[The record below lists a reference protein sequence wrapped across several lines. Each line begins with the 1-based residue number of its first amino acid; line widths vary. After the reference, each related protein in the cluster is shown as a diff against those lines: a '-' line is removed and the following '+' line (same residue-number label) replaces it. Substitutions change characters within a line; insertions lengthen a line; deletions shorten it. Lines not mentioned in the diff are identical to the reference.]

1 MRQLHC
7 TFPKVRT
14 HLIMLPWRRTLVA
27 CLLLLWSPRATCAQS
42 LESNLWF
49 VRSGIT
55 PGFILPTNPF
65 GTRADGANDPIHVAP
80 NLTIEVGRRTDGT
93 STWHQLYGTPSY
105 GFGMS
110 LVPLPNGGEHGRPI
124 EAHVLLWPF
133 ARLSDHLQVTT
144 EFGAGLSWRWK
155 HMNARTDAYED
166 VLGSNLNARVDWG
179 FYVRYLSTPRIAVLT
194 GVDYTHRSNGGMV
207 QPDLGINVIGPKV
220 AVQHNLAAEAPARRD
235 IDPPPFQPAWE
246 FLVGGLGGVKNVV
259 QRKIRSRERI
269 SECST
274 SRLRCSGIF
283 INSARSLAGL
293 TSRAM
298 AQRVHA
304 LTGPTEPGAPEP
316 ASVGALGCIAVT
328 NTSLADS
335 VPSCRLATT
344 SRTVSRSPLHR
355 ASTRAMAGAIRSTNA
370 FGAHCRSAR
379 AGFAEPTPSNSAQAI
394 ASASIDKADGAQHY
408 LR

>member
-1 MRQLHC
+1 
-7 TFPKVRT
+7 
-14 HLIMLPWRRTLVA
+14 MLPWRRTLVA

-65 GTRADGANDPIHVAP
+65 GTRADGANNPIHVAP

-93 STWHQLYGTPSY
+93 NTWHKLYGTPSY

-124 EAHVLLWPF
+124 EAYTFFSWPF
-133 ARLSDHLQVTT
+133 ARLSDRLQVTT
-144 EFGAGLSWRWK
+144 DFGTGLSWRWK

-179 FYVRYLSTPRIAVLT
+179 FYLRYLSTPRIAVLT

-220 AVQHNLAAEAPARRD
+220 AVQYNLAAEAPARRD

-259 QRKIRSRERI
+259 QRKDPIARANFGVFDVTAAVQRHFYQFGKIAGGTDVTYDGATGARIDGADRAWRARAGQRWGIGLYGGYEHVIGRFSALLQVGDGVAHGFTKPASSRLYARYGWRYQVNKRVWSTLSIRSRGFRRANAVEFGAGY
-269 SECST
+269 
-274 SRLRCSGIF
+274 RLR
-283 INSARSLAGL
+283 
-293 TSRAM
+293 
-298 AQRVHA
+298 
-304 LTGPTEPGAPEP
+304 
-316 ASVGALGCIAVT
+316 
-328 NTSLADS
+328 
-335 VPSCRLATT
+335 
-344 SRTVSRSPLHR
+344 
-355 ASTRAMAGAIRSTNA
+355 
-370 FGAHCRSAR
+370 
-379 AGFAEPTPSNSAQAI
+379 
-394 ASASIDKADGAQHY
+394 ID
-408 LR
+408 R